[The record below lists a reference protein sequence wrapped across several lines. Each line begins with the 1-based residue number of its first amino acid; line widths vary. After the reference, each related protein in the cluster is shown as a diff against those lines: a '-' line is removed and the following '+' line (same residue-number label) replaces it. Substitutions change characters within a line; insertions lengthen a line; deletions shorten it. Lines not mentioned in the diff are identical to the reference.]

1 MYSWLFVKVYRF
13 LPNTVELT
21 CPNPSSLRGFKLKIK
36 FIVCLVNP
44 ASTVTERGSTYY
56 SESDPQKLV
65 KPIYTSFNS
74 IFYWN

>member
-1 MYSWLFVKVYRF
+1 VNVYRF
-13 LPNTVELT
+13 LPKTVELT
-21 CPNPSSLRGFKLKIK
+21 YPNPSSLSGFKLKMR
-36 FIVCLVNP
+36 FMDCLVNP

-74 IFYWN
+74 IFDWN